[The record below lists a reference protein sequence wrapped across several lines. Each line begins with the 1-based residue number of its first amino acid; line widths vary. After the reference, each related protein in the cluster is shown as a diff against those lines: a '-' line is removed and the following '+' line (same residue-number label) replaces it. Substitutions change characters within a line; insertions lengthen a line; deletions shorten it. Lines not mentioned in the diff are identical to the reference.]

1 MDLPVTLA
9 KLIKIT
15 SKSPTILPREFLKLL
30 KMDSGEYAILV
41 FAVSTQTIRL
51 IPTKSEQV
59 VKIIIKIGDL
69 TPGFLDKLGRVLAT
83 YKVDTLY
90 SSGICFT
97 EESCVYEGYIDR
109 SELTSTSLDQLE
121 SKLSEISGI
130 SSVNLSILTAE

>member
-15 SKSPTILPREFLKLL
+15 SKSPTKLPREFLELL
-30 KMDSGEYAILV
+30 KLDSDEHAILV

-51 IPTKSEQV
+51 IPTKSDQV
-59 VKIIIKIGDL
+59 VKIVIEIGDL
-69 TPGFLDKLGRVLAT
+69 TPGFLDRLGRVLAS

-97 EESCVYEGYIDR
+97 EESCIYEGYIDR

-121 SKLSEISGI
+121 SKLSEINGI
-130 SSVNLSILTAE
+130 SSVNLSILTVE

>member
-15 SKSPTILPREFLKLL
+15 SKSPTKLPREFLELL
-30 KMDSGEYAILV
+30 KLNSDEHAILV

-51 IPTKSEQV
+51 IPTKSDQV
-59 VKIIIKIGDL
+59 VKIVIEIGDL
-69 TPGFLDKLGRVLAT
+69 TPGFLDRLGRVLAS

-97 EESCVYEGYIDR
+97 EESCIYEGYIDR
-109 SELTSTSLDQLE
+109 SELTPTSLDQLE
-121 SKLSEISGI
+121 SKLSEIDGI
-130 SSVNLSILTAE
+130 SSVNLSILTVE

>member
-15 SKSPTILPREFLKLL
+15 SKSPTKLPREFLELL
-30 KMDSGEYAILV
+30 KLDSNEHAILV

-51 IPTKSEQV
+51 IPTKSDQV
-59 VKIIIKIGDL
+59 VKIVIEIGDL
-69 TPGFLDKLGRVLAT
+69 TPGFLDRLGRVLAS

-97 EESCVYEGYIDR
+97 EESCIYEGYIDR
-109 SELTSTSLDQLE
+109 SELTPTPLDQLE
-121 SKLSEISGI
+121 SKLSEINGI
-130 SSVNLSILTAE
+130 SSVNLSILTVE